1 MEMDGST
8 DTRKIEWKEDS
19 AGGFNSWV
27 NMRVYEPEWAT
38 TGFTIGSY
46 RKMMGQG
53 LWRSIYYMHNLHDES
68 LSLDMTEEQ
77 VREHMTMKYLLLR
90 DS

>member
-1 MEMDGST
+1 METDGST
-8 DTRKIEWKEDS
+8 DTRRIDWKEDTT
-19 AGGFNSWV
+19 GGYNRWV
-27 NMRVYEPEWAT
+27 NMKVAEPEWAVS
-38 TGFTIGSY
+38 FTIGSY

-53 LWRSIYYMHNLHDES
+53 IWRSIYYMHNLHDES
-68 LSLDMTEEQ
+68 LPLDMTEEQ